1 MNYSHLVRFQPI
13 WLSNVFGWSDVLAFE
28 MPQLDW
34 WDVWLVL
41 LRFSG
46 CIHINI
52 YNTCIHISASV
63 NLSHYSSYQD
73 QIWPSFKPRG
83 GLWPTSIVRISVNKE
98 TIAITLTEKRSAFLV
113 RDQWTMCTAKNIEY
127 PMSYI
132 HVRQRWIQT
141 TPTSIASDLDQ
152 IYPSVKRCWLEITGG

>member
-13 WLSNVFGWSDVLAFE
+13 WLSNIFGGFRNATT
-28 MPQLDW
+28 
-34 WDVWLVL
+34 WLV
-41 LRFSG
+41 RRVTSTTSFQW
-46 CIHINI
+46 I
-52 YNTCIHISASV
+52 ISASV
-63 NLSHYSSYQD
+63 NLSHYSSYQN
-73 QIWPSFKPRG
+73 QIWPSFKPRR

-98 TIAITLTEKRSAFLV
+98 IIAITSTEKRSAFLV

-127 PMSYI
+127 PITLYY